1 MATRPDYYKTLGVD
15 KKATAEDIKKAYRKL
30 ARRYH
35 PDRNPDDKQAEARFK
50 EISQAHDVLGDP
62 EKRKQYD
69 SGSGPFTTG
78 AGPAGGFG
86 GFGNFDFDAS
96 SMGDILSNLFGGSA
110 SGRRVRTKPRAEKG
124 ADLEAQV
131 SITFDQAVAGA
142 QVPLQ
147 VPMHEACPTCRG
159 TGAKPGTT
167 PSVCPRCEGRGIE
180 TQGQGMFSIS
190 QPCSLCGGAGTVI
203 EDPCPTCHGS
213 GAIRTVKRLR
223 VNIPAGVRDGSRIRL
238 AGKGEPGRNG
248 GPPGD
253 LYLITHVT
261 PSPLFTRKG
270 ENLEVEV
277 PLTIPEALRGA
288 EVQVPTLNGTKTLR
302 VRPGTTHGTVQR
314 LRGEGPP
321 KLGHPSEHG
330 DIHYRFV
337 IDVPDKLSSEQ
348 EQAVEA
354 LSQALD
360 GDPRARLFA
369 NGAAPGAGDAGA
381 GHAGAGSASAAD
393 AGAGSAGA
401 ADAGAGS
408 AGAADAGGAG
418 ESR

>member
-15 KKATAEDIKKAYRKL
+15 KKATPEEIKKAYRKL
-30 ARRYH
+30 ARQYH

-62 EKRKQYD
+62 DKRKQYD
-69 SGSGPFTTG
+69 SGTGQFAGGG
-78 AGPAGGFG
+78 AGGPGSGFG
-86 GFGNFDFDAS
+86 GFSNFDFDSS

-131 SITFDQAVAGA
+131 TITFDQAVAGA

-147 VPMHEACPTCRG
+147 VPMHASCPTCHG
-159 TGAKPGTT
+159 TGAKPGTA
-167 PSVCPRCEGRGIE
+167 PSVCPKCEGRGIE

-190 QPCSLCGGAGTVI
+190 QPCSRCGGTGTVI
-203 EDPCPTCHGS
+203 EDPCPTCHGA
-213 GAIRTVKRLR
+213 GAVRTVKKLR

-253 LYLITHVT
+253 LYLITKVEA
-261 PSPLFTRKG
+261 SSLFTRKG
-270 ENLEVEV
+270 DNLEVEV
-277 PLTIPEALRGA
+277 PLTIPEALQGA

-302 VRPGTTHGTVQR
+302 VRPGTAHGTVQR

-321 KLGHPSEHG
+321 KLGAGGKEKG

-337 IDVPDKLSSEQ
+337 IDVPQKLSKEQ
-348 EQAVEA
+348 QSAVDQ
-354 LSQALD
+354 LSKALD
-360 GDPRARLFA
+360 GNPRAGLFK
-369 NGAAPGAGDAGA
+369 NGAASGDGDAKASGDAAAKGA
-381 GHAGAGSASAAD
+381 DD
-393 AGAGSAGA
+393 AG
-401 ADAGAGS
+401 
-408 AGAADAGGAG
+408 
-418 ESR
+418 

>member
-1 MATRPDYYKTLGVD
+1 MATRPDYYKTLGVE
-15 KKATAEDIKKAYRKL
+15 KKATAEEIKKAYRKL
-30 ARRYH
+30 ARQYH

-69 SGSGPFTTG
+69 TGSGPFAAG
-78 AGPAGGFG
+78 AGAGGPGAGFG

-110 SGRRVRTKPRAEKG
+110 SGRRVRSKPRAERG

-131 SITFDQAVAGA
+131 TITFDQAVAGA
-142 QVPLQ
+142 QIPLQ
-147 VPMHEACPTCRG
+147 VPMHTTCNTCRG

-190 QPCSLCGGAGTVI
+190 QPCSRCGGAGTVI

-213 GAIRTVKRLR
+213 GAVRTVKRLK

-238 AGKGEPGRNG
+238 AGKGEPGPHA

-261 PSPLFTRKG
+261 PSSLFTRKG

-277 PLTIPEALRGA
+277 PLSIPEALRGA

-302 VRPGTTHGTVQR
+302 VRPGTPHGTVQR

-321 KLGHPSEHG
+321 KLGPGKGDSPARG

-337 IDVPDKLSSEQ
+337 IDVPKDLSKEQ
-348 EQAVEA
+348 QQAVEE
-354 LSQALD
+354 LSKTLG
-360 GDPRARLFA
+360 GDPRAGLFD
-369 NGAAPGAGDAGA
+369 AAKEAGDA
-381 GHAGAGSASAAD
+381 S
-393 AGAGSAGA
+393 
-401 ADAGAGS
+401 
-408 AGAADAGGAG
+408 
-418 ESR
+418 

>member
-15 KKATAEDIKKAYRKL
+15 KKATPEEIKKAYRKL
-30 ARRYH
+30 ARQYH
-35 PDRNPDDKQAEARFK
+35 PDRNPGDKQAEARFK
-50 EISQAHDVLGDP
+50 EISQAHDILGDP
-62 EKRKQYD
+62 DKRKQYD
-69 SGSGPFTTG
+69 SGSGPFATG

-96 SMGDILSNLFGGSA
+96 SMGDILSNLFGGST
-110 SGRRVRTKPRAEKG
+110 SGRRVRTKLRAEKG

-147 VPMHEACPTCRG
+147 VPMHASCPTCHG
-159 TGAKPGTT
+159 TGAKPGTA

-190 QPCSLCGGAGTVI
+190 QPCSQCGGTGTVI
-203 EDPCPTCHGS
+203 EDPCPTCHGA
-213 GAIRTVKRLR
+213 GAVRTVKRLR
-223 VNIPAGVRDGSRIRL
+223 VNIPPGVRDGSRIRL

-253 LYLITHVT
+253 LYLITNVSD
-261 PSPLFTRKG
+261 SPLFTRKG
-270 ENLEVEV
+270 DNLEVEV
-277 PLTIPEALRGA
+277 PLSIPEALRGA

-302 VRPGTTHGTVQR
+302 VKPGTPHGTVQR

-321 KLGHPSEHG
+321 KLGGAGGKQEKG

-337 IDVPDKLSSEQ
+337 IDVPKNLSKEQ
-348 EQAVEA
+348 QSAVEE
-354 LSQALD
+354 LSKTLD
-360 GDPRARLFA
+360 GDPRAGLFG
-369 NGAAPGAGDAGA
+369 NGAATGEPAGKEAGD
-381 GHAGAGSASAAD
+381 GS
-393 AGAGSAGA
+393 
-401 ADAGAGS
+401 
-408 AGAADAGGAG
+408 
-418 ESR
+418 

>member
-15 KKATAEDIKKAYRKL
+15 KKATAEEIKKAYRKL
-30 ARRYH
+30 ARQYH
-35 PDRNPDDKQAEARFK
+35 PDRNPGDKQAEARFK

-62 EKRKQYD
+62 DKRAQYD

-96 SMGDILSNLFGGSA
+96 SMGDILSNLFGGQA
-110 SGRRVRTKPRAEKG
+110 GGGGRRGRTKARSEKG

-131 SITFDQAVAGA
+131 SISFDQAVSGA

-147 VPMHEACPTCRG
+147 VPMQTTCATCHG
-159 TGAKPGTT
+159 IGARPGTT
-167 PSVCPRCEGRGIE
+167 PTVCPRCEGRGIE

-190 QPCSLCGGAGTVI
+190 QPCSLCGGAGTII

-213 GAIRTVKRLR
+213 GAVRTVKRLR
-223 VNIPAGVRDGSRIRL
+223 VNIPAGVREGSRIRL
-238 AGKGEPGRNG
+238 AGKGEPGRGG

-253 LYLITHVT
+253 LYLITHVA
-261 PSPLFTRKG
+261 PSPLFARKG
-270 ENLEVEV
+270 ENL
-277 PLTIPEALRGA
+277 

-321 KLGHPSEHG
+321 KLGARSGSQERG

-337 IDVPDKLSSEQ
+337 IDVPDKLNEEQ
-348 EQAVEA
+348 QRAVEA
-354 LSQALD
+354 LSQTLE
-360 GDPRARLFA
+360 GDPRAGLFS
-369 NGAAPGAGDAGA
+369 NGAAPGAG
-381 GHAGAGSASAAD
+381 
-393 AGAGSAGA
+393 AGSAGA
-401 ADAGAGS
+401 S
-408 AGAADAGGAG
+408 GAAKSASEAG
-418 ESR
+418 ESQ